1 MNGSTSPARKP
12 LVRVAARNLP
22 RDGLWAVVLA
32 GGEGVRL
39 RPLVRLVHGDD
50 RPKQYACLL
59 DGQSLLQ
66 HTLGRVRRAI
76 PPERTVVIAQQRH
89 ERYLADEFDG
99 APVPHVL
106 RQPADRGTAP
116 GILFPVHWIAWRD
129 PGAVV
134 VIFPSDHFVLGEEAF
149 IQHVVGAAAL
159 ARLQRER
166 LILVGA
172 RPTTLETQYGWVE
185 PGEPFDWIQD
195 EPVCEAVRFWE
206 KPDEDTARACW
217 SHGGLWNTFVLA
229 GTAETFLEVGRQTLP
244 ALSDRL
250 ARIEAFAGTPD
261 EAFAVHQ
268 AYALAPEG
276 NFSRAVLERC
286 PPRLAV
292 SRLPAGVTWSDWG
305 TPDRVLQSLRAAG
318 LEPPWLARV
327 LGMASATA
335 S

>member
-1 MNGSTSPARKP
+1 V
-12 LVRVAARNLP
+12 LL
-22 RDGLWAVVLA
+22 VLA
-32 GGEGVRL
+32 LAYSGLALATGHAWPRTPTFGVPCPTTLVTAGFLLAAVPPVPRWLAVIPVLWSIIGGSAALLLGV
-39 RPLVRLVHGDD
+39 VHGDD

-59 DGQSLLQ
+59 GGRSLLQ
-66 HTLGRVRRAI
+66 HTLGRMRRAI

-116 GILFPVHWIAWRD
+116 GVLFPVHWIAWRD

-134 VIFPSDHFVLGEEAF
+134 VILPSDRFVLGEEAF

-217 SHGGLWNTFVLA
+217 SNGGLWNTFVLA
-229 GTAETFLEVGRQTLP
+229 GTASR
-244 ALSDRL
+244 R
-250 ARIEAFAGTPD
+250 AG
-261 EAFAVHQ
+261 
-268 AYALAPEG
+268 
-276 NFSRAVLERC
+276 SRAGFPSRPGSGGRRGRRSSLPRPR
-286 PPRLAV
+286 PPRPGP
-292 SRLPAGVTWSDWG
+292 RCG
-305 TPDRVLQSLRAAG
+305 RAPCTG
-318 LEPPWLARV
+318 
-327 LGMASATA
+327 
-335 S
+335 